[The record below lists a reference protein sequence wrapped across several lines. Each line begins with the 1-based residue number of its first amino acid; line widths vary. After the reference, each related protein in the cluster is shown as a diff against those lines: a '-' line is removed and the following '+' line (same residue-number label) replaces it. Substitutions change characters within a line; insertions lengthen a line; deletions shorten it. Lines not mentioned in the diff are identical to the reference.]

1 MVSLPHLPAYVHRTQ
16 TVYPMAEE
24 EGSEPLEL
32 YPSRDHRS
40 TPTRARISAFASALP
55 ARIRTSAEVEALI
68 RARSPGVRL
77 MTGTIESMTGIRARR
92 HVEGHVDTSDLAAE
106 ACRRLLA
113 RTGIA
118 RQDIDLL
125 IFASAG
131 QDLIEP
137 ATAHITQSKLGTSA
151 AVLDVKNACNS
162 FLNGVQVA
170 EALILTGR
178 YRRVL
183 VATGE
188 VLSTG
193 IKWGVADKADLRR
206 SFPGYTLGD
215 AGAAALIEPSSDRAG
230 ILYTKFMSASQHW
243 AAGVCAGGGTMHP
256 RGDEYSYFQGDGA
269 VLKEAFL
276 SVGPQF
282 LVDAL
287 REAGMCLGDF
297 ARIFIHQVSMP
308 FLEILLRVTGIPR
321 EKVEITL
328 PEYGNM
334 AAASLPVA
342 FDLCERRGAVRRGD
356 RVLFIGL
363 VGGISLGVL
372 IFQY

>member
-1 MVSLPHLPAYVHRTQ
+1 
-16 TVYPMAEE
+16 MAEDE
-24 EGSEPLEL
+24 RSESLEQ
-32 YPSRDHRS
+32 YPSRAQRQL
-40 TPTRARISAFASALP
+40 PPRARIAAFASVLP
-55 ARIRTSAEVEALI
+55 ARTISSLEVEALI
-68 RARSPGVRL
+68 RASSPGVRL
-77 MTGTIESMTGIRARR
+77 MPGSIELMTGIRGRR

-106 ACRRLLA
+106 ACRRLLD

-118 RQDIDLL
+118 REEIDLL

-137 ATAHITQSKLGTSA
+137 ATAHITQSKLGTTA
-151 AVLDVKNACNS
+151 TVLDVKNACNS
-162 FLNGVQVA
+162 FLNGMQVA
-170 EALILTGR
+170 EALILTGQ

-183 VATGE
+183 VVTGE
-188 VLSTG
+188 VLSIG
-193 IKWGVADKADLRR
+193 IKWSVADKADLRL

-215 AGAAALIEPSSDRAG
+215 AGAAALIEPSTDRSG
-230 ILYTKFMSASQHW
+230 IFYRKFISASDHW
-243 AAGVCAGGGTMHP
+243 AAGTFPGGGTMHP
-256 RGDEYSYFQGDGA
+256 RGDEHTYFQGDGA
-269 VLKEAFL
+269 ALKEAFL

-282 LVDAL
+282 LAQAL
-287 REAGMCLGDF
+287 CETGLCFDDF

-308 FLEILLRVTGIPR
+308 FLEILFRVTGIPR

-334 AAASLPVA
+334 ASASLPVA

-363 VGGISLGVL
+363 AGGISLG
-372 IFQY
+372 IMMFQY

>member
-1 MVSLPHLPAYVHRTQ
+1 MQPYSDR
-16 TVYPMAEE
+16 
-24 EGSEPLEL
+24 EPRSA
-32 YPSRDHRS
+32 PS
-40 TPTRARISAFASALP
+40 RARIAAIASALP
-55 ARIRTSAEVEALI
+55 SRIRTSAEVEALI
-68 RARSPGVRL
+68 RERSPGVRL
-77 MTGTIESMTGIRARR
+77 MPGTIELMTGIRARR
-92 HVEGHVDTSDLAAE
+92 HVEGHVDASDLAAE
-106 ACRRLLA
+106 ACRRLLCH
-113 RTGIA
+113 TGVA
-118 RQDIDLL
+118 PGEIDLL

-170 EALILTGR
+170 EALILMGQ

-188 VLSTG
+188 VLSAG
-193 IKWGVADKADLRR
+193 IKWGVAGKADLRR

-215 AGAAALIEPSSDRAG
+215 AGAAALIEPSPDRSG
-230 ILYTKFMSASQHW
+230 ILFTKFLSASQHW
-243 AAGVCAGGGTMHP
+243 AAGVCPGGGTMHP

-269 VLKEAFL
+269 ALKDAFL

-282 LVDAL
+282 FADAL
-287 REAGMCLGDF
+287 REASMCLDDF

-308 FLEILLRVTGIPR
+308 FLELLLRVTGIPR
-321 EKVEITL
+321 DKVEITL

-342 FDLCERRGAVRRGD
+342 FDLCQRRGAVRRGD

-363 VGGISLGVL
+363 AGGISLGIL